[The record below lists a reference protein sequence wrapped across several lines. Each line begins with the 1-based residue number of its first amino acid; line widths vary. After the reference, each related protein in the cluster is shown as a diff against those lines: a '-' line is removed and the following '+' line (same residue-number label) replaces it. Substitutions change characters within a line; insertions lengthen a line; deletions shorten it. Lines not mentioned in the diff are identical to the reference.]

1 METKTFTLQMQENAE
16 YIFERYKGLI
26 YKIAR
31 DILDDSLLAED
42 CLQEVV
48 LKLALLPGKLNT
60 DEYEYPD
67 AFVAIVAR
75 NQALDMLKKQKREL
89 PTEEN
94 IVSELTLQRKGCQM
108 DIYFVEANGYSKEV
122 NDCLR
127 QLEGKDIDI
136 IILRQKYELP
146 YKAIAKITNE
156 NESMIAQRFHRAKKK
171 LKKILLES
179 EREDF

>member
-48 LKLALLPGKLNT
+48 LKLTLLPGKLNT

-89 PTEEN
+89 PTED
-94 IVSELTLQRKGCQM
+94 VELQKLSNFATICKEDR
-108 DIYFVEANGYSKEV
+108 YFVEENGFTKEI
-122 NDCLR
+122 NDCLK
-127 QLEGKDIDI
+127 QMTQKDRDA
-136 IILRQKYELP
+136 IILREVYVMP
-146 YKAIAKITNE
+146 YFEIAQITNE
-156 NESMIAQRFHRAKKK
+156 KVNMVEQRFHRAKRK
-171 LKKILLES
+171 LKEMLLKY
-179 EREDF
+179 ERED

>member
-1 METKTFTLQMQENAE
+1 METKTFTLQMQKNAE

-48 LKLALLPGKLNT
+48 LKLALLPGKINT

-89 PTEEN
+89 PTED
-94 IVSELTLQRKGCQM
+94 VELQKLSNFATICKEDR
-108 DIYFVEANGYSKEV
+108 YFVEENGF
-122 NDCLR
+122 
-127 QLEGKDIDI
+127 
-136 IILRQKYELP
+136 
-146 YKAIAKITNE
+146 T
-156 NESMIAQRFHRAKKK
+156 M
-171 LKKILLES
+171 
-179 EREDF
+179 

>member
-48 LKLALLPGKLNT
+48 LKLALLPGKINT

-89 PTEEN
+89 PTED
-94 IVSELTLQRKGCQM
+94 VELQNYQILQRSAK
-108 DIYFVEANGYSKEV
+108 
-122 NDCLR
+122 R
-127 QLEGKDIDI
+127 IDI
-136 IILRQKYELP
+136 SWK
-146 YKAIAKITNE
+146 KMV
-156 NESMIAQRFHRAKKK
+156 SQRK
-171 LKKILLES
+171 
-179 EREDF
+179 

>member
-89 PTEEN
+89 PTED
-94 IVSELTLQRKGCQM
+94 VELQKLSNFATICKEDR
-108 DIYFVEANGYSKEV
+108 YFVEENGFTKEI
-122 NDCLR
+122 NDCLK
-127 QLEGKDIDI
+127 QMTQKDRDA
-136 IILRQKYELP
+136 IILREVYVMP
-146 YKAIAKITNE
+146 YFEIAQITNE
-156 NESMIAQRFHRAKKK
+156 KVNTVEQRFHRAKRK
-171 LKKILLES
+171 LKEMLLKY
-179 EREDF
+179 ERED

>member
-75 NQALDMLKKQKREL
+75 NQALDMLKSKSGNCRRKMLNFKNYQ
-89 PTEEN
+89 
-94 IVSELTLQRKGCQM
+94 ILQRSAK
-108 DIYFVEANGYSKEV
+108 
-122 NDCLR
+122 R
-127 QLEGKDIDI
+127 IDI
-136 IILRQKYELP
+136 SWK
-146 YKAIAKITNE
+146 KMG
-156 NESMIAQRFHRAKKK
+156 SQRK
-171 LKKILLES
+171 
-179 EREDF
+179 

>member
-89 PTEEN
+89 PTED
-94 IVSELTLQRKGCQM
+94 VELQKLSNFATICKEDR
-108 DIYFVEANGYSKEV
+108 YFVGIQNYLWDDLFVGWTCGMLISFDV
-122 NDCLR
+122 CCGTDLWDCTMLK
-127 QLEGKDIDI
+127 G
-136 IILRQKYELP
+136 
-146 YKAIAKITNE
+146 N
-156 NESMIAQRFHRAKKK
+156 RF
-171 LKKILLES
+171 
-179 EREDF
+179 